1 MIKDQHI
8 NIFLITWKEY
18 KLKIKD
24 REGQSMGIYC
34 VVNNGLKSKE
44 SYLKTDN
51 TIKSQNFKF
60 WDEGH
65 Y

>member
-1 MIKDQHI
+1 
-8 NIFLITWKEY
+8 
-18 KLKIKD
+18 
-24 REGQSMGIYC
+24 MGIYC